1 MKTKLIAFDTE
12 FTGLQ
17 KDTTLVSIGLTSL
30 DEEQQF
36 YAELTDYDKSYD
48 DSWFL
53 KHVKDNLL
61 LENQPD
67 RSVMHV
73 KRGIMYVKGN
83 RAFVSSIL
91 LHWLKLFD
99 MDEIDLVTDVGHY
112 DMMLFIDLF
121 GGAFDLP
128 DFIAPTYFDI
138 NQMILGKSRV
148 PLTMAGAF
156 DLNREDLLKS
166 IGGEIPSGAKHNS
179 LYDAIVIARLYNTLK
194 QSL

>member
-1 MKTKLIAFDTE
+1 MKNVLIAFDTE

-30 DEEQQF
+30 DEGQQF

-121 GGAFDLP
+121 GGAFNLP

-156 DLNREDLLKS
+156 DLNREELLKS

-179 LYDAIVIARLYNTLK
+179 LYDAIVIARLYNILK

>member
-1 MKTKLIAFDTE
+1 MKTRLIAFDTE

-121 GGAFDLP
+121 GGAFNLP

-156 DLNREDLLKS
+156 DLNREELLKS

-179 LYDAIVIARLYNTLK
+179 LYDAIVIARLYNILK

>member
-1 MKTKLIAFDTE
+1 MKNVLIAFDTE

-30 DEEQQF
+30 DEKQQF
-36 YAELTDYDKSYD
+36 YAELTDYDKSYND
-48 DSWFL
+48 PWFL

-61 LENQPD
+61 LENQSN

-73 KRGIMYVKGN
+73 QGDTIYVKGN
-83 RAFVSSIL
+83 RATVASELFY
-91 LHWLKLFD
+91 WLKIFKA
-99 MDEIDLVTDVGHY
+99 DEIDLVTDVGHY
-112 DMMLFIDLF
+112 DMTLFIDLF

-128 DFIAPTYFDI
+128 DFIAPTYIDI
-138 NQMILGKSRV
+138 NQMILEKSQV
-148 PLTMAGAF
+148 PLTLAGAF

-179 LYDAIVIARLYNTLK
+179 LYDAIVIARLYNILK

>member
-121 GGAFDLP
+121 GGAFNLP

-148 PLTMAGAF
+148 PLTMVGAF
-156 DLNREDLLKS
+156 DLNREDFLKS

-179 LYDAIVIARLYNTLK
+179 LYDAIVIARLYNILK

>member
-30 DEEQQF
+30 DEGKQF

-61 LENQPD
+61 LDNQPN
-67 RSVMHV
+67 RSVIHDQ
-73 KRGIMYVKGN
+73 GGTIYVKGN
-83 RAFVSSIL
+83 RTFVASEL
-91 LHWLKLFD
+91 FHWLKLFD

-112 DMMLFIDLF
+112 DMTLFIDLF

-128 DFIAPTYFDI
+128 DFIAPTYIDI
-138 NQMILGKSRV
+138 NQMILEKSQV
-148 PLTMAGAF
+148 PLTLGGAF

-166 IGGEIPSGAKHNS
+166 IGGQIPSGAKHNS
-179 LYDAIVIARLYNTLK
+179 LYDAIVIARLYNILK

>member
-1 MKTKLIAFDTE
+1 MKNVLIAFDTE

-30 DEEQQF
+30 DEKQQF
-36 YAELTDYDKSYD
+36 YAELTDYDKSYN

-53 KHVKDNLL
+53 KHVKDYLL
-61 LENQPD
+61 LENQPN

-73 KRGIMYVKGN
+73 QGDTIYVKGN
-83 RAFVSSIL
+83 RATVASELFY
-91 LHWLKLFD
+91 WLKIFKA
-99 MDEIDLVTDVGHY
+99 DEIDLVTDVGHY
-112 DMMLFIDLF
+112 DMTLFIDLF

-128 DFIAPTYFDI
+128 DFIAPTYIDI
-138 NQMILGKSRV
+138 NQMILEKSQV
-148 PLTMAGAF
+148 PLTLAGAF
-156 DLNREDLLKS
+156 DLNRENLLKS

-179 LYDAIVIARLYNTLK
+179 LYDAIVIARLYNILK